1 MISAIQKA
9 ELINPIKILARMRG
23 CGRFAMLAIAAL
35 AIVFAAG
42 CKDTT
47 TGVPAGSTG
56 NISGMVVDTNGA
68 PVAGAY
74 LNFNFEYT
82 QPVDGVTVDTP
93 SVSRDSAQTV
103 VQFQLAQSGIVTCSL
118 INYVD
123 VKVRTFFSG
132 TMSAGLNSVICTP
145 YDDEGRL
152 LYSDAYYVQVD
163 YNYVPLGTSPI
174 LFGTLPQ
181 QFSTN
186 PLPFVQTNAKGE
198 FQIPLNRFP
207 LSQQFYTRTVSSSA
221 IDTVSF
227 ANTQLL
233 TAFDSTQYGYA
244 SVSVVRA
251 STIKIILTRQR
262 F

>member
-1 MISAIQKA
+1 MFI
-9 ELINPIKILARMRG
+9 ERLGGR
-23 CGRFAMLAIAAL
+23 GRFAAL
-35 AIVFAAG
+35 AVAAFAILAAAG

-47 TGVPAGSTG
+47 TGLPSAPTG
-56 NISGMVVDTNGA
+56 TVSGTVVDTNGA
-68 PVAGAY
+68 PIAGAF
-74 LNFNFEYT
+74 LNFDFEYT
-82 QPVDGVTVDTP
+82 QPVGGVTVDTP

-103 VQFQLAQSGIVTCSL
+103 VQFQLAASGIVTCSL

-132 TMSAGLNSVICTP
+132 TMSAGVNSVICTP

-186 PLPFVQTNAKGE
+186 PLPFMQTNSKGA
-198 FQIPLNRFP
+198 FQIPLSRFP
-207 LSQQFYTRTVSSSA
+207 LSQQFLTRTVSSSA

-244 SVSVVRA
+244 SVSVVNA
-251 STIKIILTRQR
+251 STVKIILNRKR